1 VNSLFKKDF
10 KRLIL
15 DADKVQECVDVLGQ
29 GNAFDAER
37 QRQQD
42 LTQLASRIVHL
53 DFDLRTMLLDCAI
66 LGRQYWKKHN
76 LPMINRLHY
85 SLEIMHHLLND
96 LNSIK
101 PNLKKASLEPWNL
114 RQLFNDWIRF
124 KKSVIDMQLSLQYID
139 MRRKMSHKP

>member
-1 VNSLFKKDF
+1 
-10 KRLIL
+10 
-15 DADKVQECVDVLGQ
+15 
-29 GNAFDAER
+29 
-37 QRQQD
+37 
-42 LTQLASRIVHL
+42 
-53 DFDLRTMLLDCAI
+53 
-66 LGRQYWKKHN
+66 
-76 LPMINRLHY
+76 MINRLHY